1 MLSRLAVQWTQ
12 SCVPVFM
19 VRYRPIIHTGNLHV
33 YTQQCHSQTAH
44 ASFSH
49 DAKSHVSLS

>member
-19 VRYRPIIHTGNLHV
+19 VRYRPFIQTGNLHV
-33 YTQQCHSQTAH
+33 YTQQYLSQTAQ
-44 ASFSH
+44 ASFYQG
-49 DAKSHVSLS
+49 ATIEMSLI